1 MKNAYLIKG
10 ECMNINIK
18 SRNHENYGQGRR
30 WKPEDKLGLLYRLS
44 GPILLFE
51 LQSRQDGEFTGGLGK
66 KKNTVSY
73 MICLIPKGKKKH
85 TSVSQEQ
92 QRFFLQT
99 RWLFV
104 EGHRVRKKA
113 K

>member
-18 SRNHENYGQGRR
+18 SQNHENYGQGRR

-44 GPILLFE
+44 GPTLLFK
-51 LQSRQDGEFTGGLGK
+51 LQSRQDGELTGGLGK

-73 MICLIPKGKKKH
+73 MICLIPKGEKNTLQYLRSSKD
-85 TSVSQEQ
+85 
-92 QRFFLQT
+92 FFYRQDGYL
-99 RWLFV
+99 
-104 EGHRVRKKA
+104 
-113 K
+113 